1 MLSESILESIK
12 DNPIATWRA
21 PIPKLVQTPN
31 KVHIIDITSTISP
44 IHPNIQSPIN
54 GYKHDFIVKG
64 NFSRQ
69 HIKLNSKPTREN
81 MAQPCKPEKR
91 NYDHISCRLSSNR
104 IYFMKYSNNH
114 QYCYQN
120 GTSEL
125 VLQFGL
131 TGYP

>member
-1 MLSESILESIK
+1 MLESIK

-44 IHPNIQSPIN
+44 IHPNIQSPIK
-54 GYKHDFIVKG
+54 GYKQDFIVKG
-64 NFSRQ
+64 SFSRQ

-81 MAQPCKPEKR
+81 MAQPCKPKKCNNASYFLLVELYW
-91 NYDHISCRLSSNR
+91 N
-104 IYFMKYSNNH
+104 IYFKKHFENH
-114 QYCYQN
+114 QYYYQN

-131 TGYP
+131 AGYP